1 MQMIFCPLYSGSSGN
16 ALFVQ
21 AGNTRLLIDAGK
33 SGKCIREAL
42 LSIGVEPAT
51 LNAILVTHEHSDH
64 IAGVGVLCRK
74 YHIPVLANAPTWNAM
89 ARKVGE
95 IPPGM
100 RLTFDS
106 HSDFY
111 LGDIGVAPF
120 LIPHDAAEPVGFRL
134 YHGALSISTATD
146 LGRFTKALREQL
158 SGSNLVLLESNHD
171 PDMLRRNEHYSA
183 ALKERILGN
192 RGHLS
197 NAACADAVIQLAQ
210 TGVKQIILG
219 HLSGENNL
227 PELALAT
234 SHPAC
239 GAGRHDPGTGHFPGF
254 GPAGYGGLGLYPP
267 GRGVRPCADC
277 VSGINPCWPWG
288 CWPLRR
294 FCGSPWGSCCCT
306 CCPARRRCPA
316 STTAR

>member
-1 MQMIFCPLYSGSSGN
+1 
-16 ALFVQ
+16 
-21 AGNTRLLIDAGK
+21 
-33 SGKCIREAL
+33 
-42 LSIGVEPAT
+42 
-51 LNAILVTHEHSDH
+51 
-64 IAGVGVLCRK
+64 
-74 YHIPVLANAPTWNAM
+74 M

-234 SHPAC
+234 S
-239 GAGRHDPGTGHFPGF
+239 TS
-254 GPAGYGGLGLYPP
+254 
-267 GRGVRPCADC
+267 VRSRKA
-277 VSGINPCWPWG
+277 
-288 CWPLRR
+288 
-294 FCGSPWGSCCCT
+294 
-306 CCPARRRCPA
+306 
-316 STTAR
+316 